1 MNSFLLF
8 FKNLDVAGQ
17 QINTSLI
24 NALKFDS
31 NLNANFDEL
40 LNNLTQHTNTTN
52 NQQNE
57 LTQQQQELINKLISL
72 SPTFQFMSKPKSRTH
87 TPRQTEEEADKETS
101 SSPPPPPSI
110 GTTVNSNN
118 ITVVPAPT
126 KITNQT
132 SNSDSNIQMHRPI
145 PMLQK
150 ADAVMSSLM
159 SNLNK
164 TDSGSFNHTNS
175 PIMFNNSN
183 ALLSSNSNF
192 FSAYPNISPAN
203 CLNGNGSPTSNL
215 FPSISSLFQSPIGTP
230 RVTPIPQQFAAY
242 FLSEDQY
249 HSLLLPANIQS
260 DDHCNTFNLCHTG
273 NGHLSPLIFNNTINS
288 NQSEIQQQQNQST
301 NSKNSNNV
309 TVVTDN

>member
-1 MNSFLLF
+1 M
-8 FKNLDVAGQ
+8 
-17 QINTSLI
+17 
-24 NALKFDS
+24 
-31 NLNANFDEL
+31 NANFDEL
-40 LNNLTQHTNTTN
+40 FNNLTQHTNTTN

-72 SPTFQFMSKPKSRTH
+72 SPTFQFINKPKSRTQ
-87 TPRQTEEEADKETS
+87 TPRQTEEEPDKETS

-110 GTTVNSNN
+110 GTTVNSNS

-126 KITNQT
+126 KIINQT
-132 SNSDSNIQMHRPI
+132 NSNGNIIQMHRPI

-164 TDSGSFNHTNS
+164 TESSVSNHINS
-175 PIMFNNSN
+175 PIMFNNN

-230 RVTPIPQQFAAY
+230 RVTPTPQQFAAY

-260 DDHCNTFNLCHTG
+260 DDHCNTFNICQTS
-273 NGHLSPLIFNNTINS
+273 NGHLSPLIFNNIINS
-288 NQSEIQQQQNQST
+288 NQSEIHQQQQNQTT

-309 TVVTDN
+309 SLVTDN